1 MDLNYLYQR
10 EQVSRF
16 RSANAAC
23 AASRQAHRTM
33 ACVYAERIAAAKAD
47 RRPELRA

>member
-16 RSANAAC
+16 RTDNAAC
-23 AASRQAHRTM
+23 EASRQAHLTM
-33 ACVYAERIAAAKAD
+33 ACIYAERIAAAKAD
-47 RRPELRA
+47 NRLALRA